1 MRSLLRSRKTWLCC
15 MGMCV
20 SEILNS
26 APPLLSLSHSSF
38 PGTQRKQ
45 EPFFRYCD
53 KPILIFSSFL
63 GPTYHA
69 LLSHGFHLGQNA
81 TKSLKKQSIYQP
93 AGVRPACKQNSQ
105 AGPRLNVWICRLLY
119 MSGHMAGLQKGHY
132 SANKDWLFCFLFTLP
147 YLRELWR
154 EIFS

>member
-26 APPLLSLSHSSF
+26 APPLLSHSSF

-105 AGPRLNVWICRLLY
+105 AGPRLKCVNMSVIIYVWSHGRVTKRPLL
-119 MSGHMAGLQKGHY
+119 S
-132 SANKDWLFCFLFTLP
+132 
-147 YLRELWR
+147 E
-154 EIFS
+154 